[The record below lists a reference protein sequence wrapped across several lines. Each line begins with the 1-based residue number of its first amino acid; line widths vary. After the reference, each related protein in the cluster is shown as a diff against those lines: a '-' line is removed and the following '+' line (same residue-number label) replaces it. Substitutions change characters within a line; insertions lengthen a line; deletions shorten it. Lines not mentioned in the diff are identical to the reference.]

1 MILRTAA
8 HPLPESRWL
17 LTKQGRFFPKGALSN
32 IPGLVYE
39 MGRGPVGNAVELGQ
53 GREKWFLDV
62 AFIEIKN
69 IVKTQENDELAMFPQ
84 NGG

>member
-1 MILRTAA
+1 M
-8 HPLPESRWL
+8 
-17 LTKQGRFFPKGALSN
+17 
-32 IPGLVYE
+32 YE

-69 IVKTQENDELAMFPQ
+69 IVKTQEKDELAMFPQ